1 LPDDEYAELPT
12 MLIDKTLA
20 KMLEPHANENG
31 ELVNTEIGIVHILL
45 ATIVVF
51 VPSQLIRSDANVP
64 SAF

>member
-1 LPDDEYAELPT
+1 

-31 ELVNTEIGIVHILL
+31 ELVRTEIGIVHILL

-51 VPSQLIRSDANVP
+51 EPSQLIRSDANVP